1 MLRSAATMKAN
12 EQKETPLDADAIMD
26 SKFTRHGAVRS
37 QSPDAT
43 SRKTLEKPFRAR
55 LVKG

>member
-37 QSPDAT
+37 
-43 SRKTLEKPFRAR
+43 RCAR
-55 LVKG
+55 RHLAENA